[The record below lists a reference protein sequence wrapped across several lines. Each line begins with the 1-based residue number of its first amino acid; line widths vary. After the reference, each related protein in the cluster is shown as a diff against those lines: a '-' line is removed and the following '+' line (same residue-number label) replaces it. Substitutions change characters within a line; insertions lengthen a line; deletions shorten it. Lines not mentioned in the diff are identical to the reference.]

1 MWMTNLTVTSMT
13 NSSITNSPTEFYNL
27 FAEITNGLLQPN
39 STSSE
44 SATSISLSMPTT
56 KPVYPMI
63 EINISIDQYRE
74 TRNPCVGI
82 HLESPTEQIPLVYI
96 ILNYKL
102 SFILKTIPFICQF
115 HDKIVL
121 LTNSQFDS
129 FWKSTCVEVV
139 DISNLYDI
147 ADKEFNFPPG
157 AAHGQK
163 IFFTRWYVLRRWMDA
178 TGTNQIFTLDSDGL
192 IFRNI
197 TSLVRANADVFCR
210 SALWLIYQ
218 PPRTSMQF
226 FLITLPA
233 LADVTD
239 FWKRMLQPDIW
250 SSEYVEGTSPN
261 DMIAMGH
268 YIHAAIGRPY
278 PCWGLNRENPAYLS
292 SPGTCDNYNAYAWTK
307 ILDRLSE
314 KKVLAAFKPETLT
327 LYPNGS
333 PNGSMG
339 GGAARGGGP
348 QLRARRCGHV
358 PDDREPPLEDGEVQ
372 GDSVP
377 RRRAADAAGE
387 RRMGRPV
394 RAGPGG
400 LPGGVRGQPHTARQR
415 EGRLRLQRW
424 TLLRHVLTALR
435 TMTAGRRR
443 RDSRREHWRSS
454 GRPGAS
460 VADAK
465 QPKQIRG

>member
-339 GGAARGGGP
+339 GGLPGAVDHNFEHDDVGTYQMIENPRSRTGRYKAIRYRGGEP
-348 QLRARRCGHV
+348 QMQLVSGEWGGLFGLV
-358 PDDREPPLEDGEVQ
+358 LEDSLEECV
-372 GDSVP
+372 DN
-377 RRRAADAAGE
+377 
-387 RRMGRPV
+387 
-394 RAGPGG
+394 
-400 LPGGVRGQPHTARQR
+400 HI
-415 EGRLRLQRW
+415 
-424 TLLRHVLTALR
+424 RHVNAR
-435 TMTAGRRR
+435 
-443 RDSRREHWRSS
+443 
-454 GRPGAS
+454 
-460 VADAK
+460 ADCGCSDGPCCATC
-465 QPKQIRG
+465 